1 MGLMLA
7 AFLLIMGTDPD
18 GPDEA
23 ERRTRRSLDVVGDDA
38 MLIGFLGMAAQD
50 RGDLDS
56 AHRHATR
63 SLELD
68 PTSFVGG
75 HPMAHV
81 YFESGDHVNGLA
93 WLDDWLPGTDQKA
106 MFGGHLVWHAALHH
120 LAIGDGDGA
129 LARYPLCGGSAVGGR
144 LIDGPSLLWRCQ
156 LLGHTPPGTD
166 PVRPPVSELARGL
179 MDGVPFTFLGMHAAL
194 ALATAGDADGLRR
207 FADNAR
213 GFDAPGSATSLPV
226 LANGLA
232 AFVEGDHAKAADTLL
247 RFEPYAA
254 RIGGSHAQREVLEDT
269 VIHALVRAGR
279 LDEAAARLRVRLD
292 RRDSGL
298 DSGLLAE
305 TVSGGRANFGAVTA
319 GGSAWTQHAQAV
331 ERLRASYSAIP
342 AGQPVRLAKKTSN
355 LFRPRQA
362 TGAPG
367 LDVSGL
373 DGVIAVDARGRTADV
388 GGMTTYEHLVDATLP
403 VRTDAPRRPAAAHHH
418 PRRRRLRPRHRVDQ
432 LPQRAAARVGRRD
445 GRLHRRRRGGH
456 HSPRRRPLR
465 RVPQLLRLAR
475 LRHPAAHR
483 ARAGPLPRRPAARP
497 VRRRRPDGEDDRDD
511 HRERRVRRR
520 AGRRHRRRRLRAGG
534 VLPHARPVVRPPGWR
549 SEGQRL
555 HRAADLLP
563 VDPAAR
569 DRPAVDLRLPLALGH
584 RLVLVLGRVRRPA
597 PAAAQGLA
605 AQVPPLRRLLPD
617 GRLGPAPPHRRP
629 PRQAGRPAAAREGDP
644 GRRDP
649 GREAAGVPRLVRR
662 RDRHA
667 ARLAVPAAA
676 AGAASGRRTRWTTR
690 HDAT

>member
-1 MGLMLA
+1 MRDPWGMPISCTAEVAPTYGAAMLAYQHRRSGDVELLQEVVEQDPGFAVGRAMAALWAVFMGAPFDVDVEVAAARGGRQQHDWERSFVAAVEETVEHGRWAAKPRWLAHHDEHPGDLMGLMLA

-166 PVRPPVSELARGL
+166 PVKPPVSELARGL

-213 GFDAPGSATSLPV
+213 GFDAPGSATSLPL

-254 RIGGSHAQREVLEDT
+254 RVGGSHAQREVLEDT

-305 TVSGGRANFGAVTA
+305 TVSGGRAIL
-319 GGSAWTQHAQAV
+319 
-331 ERLRASYSAIP
+331 EP
-342 AGQPVRLAKKTSN
+342 
-355 LFRPRQA
+355 
-362 TGAPG
+362 
-367 LDVSGL
+367 
-373 DGVIAVDARGRTADV
+373 
-388 GGMTTYEHLVDATLP
+388 
-403 VRTDAPRRPAAAHHH
+403 
-418 PRRRRLRPRHRVDQ
+418 
-432 LPQRAAARVGRRD
+432 
-445 GRLHRRRRGGH
+445 
-456 HSPRRRPLR
+456 
-465 RVPQLLRLAR
+465 
-475 LRHPAAHR
+475 
-483 ARAGPLPRRPAARP
+483 
-497 VRRRRPDGEDDRDD
+497 
-511 HRERRVRRR
+511 
-520 AGRRHRRRRLRAGG
+520 
-534 VLPHARPVVRPPGWR
+534 
-549 SEGQRL
+549 
-555 HRAADLLP
+555 
-563 VDPAAR
+563 
-569 DRPAVDLRLPLALGH
+569 
-584 RLVLVLGRVRRPA
+584 
-597 PAAAQGLA
+597 
-605 AQVPPLRRLLPD
+605 
-617 GRLGPAPPHRRP
+617 
-629 PRQAGRPAAAREGDP
+629 
-644 GRRDP
+644 
-649 GREAAGVPRLVRR
+649 
-662 RDRHA
+662 
-667 ARLAVPAAA
+667 
-676 AGAASGRRTRWTTR
+676 
-690 HDAT
+690 